1 MRRRAFW
8 RTSRSSIR
16 EASILGLSSVA
27 SVHRSVIWKSLKI
40 SLCLLMRAFFLA
52 SEPSLIGAII
62 QLCVEQPD
70 KNCILILCHLA
81 APGQPLLF
89 PVDFYVSNM
98 GHTSVRCLF
107 AIEIIE
113 KKLPI
118 NRFLLEILL
127 IEPSY
132 FDLKVLSSI
141 LLYDVFERNG
151 TLFNL
156 YLTEIKE
163 VFEDVESDDSNILAV
178 KFITN

>member
-1 MRRRAFW
+1 
-8 RTSRSSIR
+8 
-16 EASILGLSSVA
+16 
-27 SVHRSVIWKSLKI
+27 
-40 SLCLLMRAFFLA
+40 
-52 SEPSLIGAII
+52 
-62 QLCVEQPD
+62 
-70 KNCILILCHLA
+70 
-81 APGQPLLF
+81 
-89 PVDFYVSNM
+89 M
-98 GHTSVRCLF
+98 GYTFVRCLF

-127 IEPSY
+127 IETSY

-163 VFEDVESDDSNILAV
+163 GFEDVESDDSNILAV